1 MSVPSDDAGGS
12 ETGATG
18 ASRRTMLRSIGALGV
33 LGAVDAERWA
43 GPWNRPFTVLRTP
56 ASTRLADVERGD
68 GGEARSD
75 ADAAASGRRTLGDEP
90 ALAVERVP
98 TPTAALSGLVE
109 GRAAAAELDPL
120 AALLAERAGIG
131 DVVLQATDGRLDRGD
146 GRRVESVLATNRD
159 DVDGIEALR
168 GRSVALGD
176 PLCGIDSLYPL
187 GAIEG
192 ALGDDALGDDALGDE
207 AAPGDEGGL
216 RWVDSGSATA
226 VADDVAAVGT
236 TSTAAE
242 RAGLRTIAIAGEL
255 PRPVI
260 VAGAA
265 MPRVERER
273 FVDAADAAASGRE
286 GWFGDVRRV
295 DAAALDAVA
304 ERATELGVRL
314 DAL

>member
-1 MSVPSDDAGGS
+1 MPSDDAGGS

-18 ASRRTMLRSIGALGV
+18 ASRRTMLRSIGALGAV
-33 LGAVDAERWA
+33 GAVDAERWA
-43 GPWNRPFTVLRTP
+43 GPWNRPFAVLRTP
-56 ASTRLADVERGD
+56 ASTRLADVGTAD
-68 GGEARSD
+68 DDEARSD
-75 ADAAASGRRTLGDEP
+75 AAAAASARRTLGDDPE
-90 ALAVERVP
+90 LAVERVP

-131 DVVLQATDGRLDRGD
+131 DVALQATDDRLDRG
-146 GRRVESVLATNRD
+146 GRRVESVLATARD
-159 DVDGIEALR
+159 DVDGIEDLR

-187 GAIEG
+187 GAIEDAMGGDAFGDDILGGEG
-192 ALGDDALGDDALGDE
+192 ALQ
-207 AAPGDEGGL
+207 
-216 RWVDSGSATA
+216 WVDSGSATA

-236 TSTAAE
+236 TATAAE
-242 RAGLRTIAIAGEL
+242 RAGLRPIASAGEL
-255 PRPVI
+255 PRPAI
-260 VAGAA
+260 VVGAA

-273 FVDAADAAASGRE
+273 FVDAAVAAASERE

-295 DAAALDAVA
+295 DAAVLDAVA
-304 ERATELGVRL
+304 ERAAEIGVRL

>member
-1 MSVPSDDAGGS
+1 VSVPSDDADSSG
-12 ETGATG
+12 TGATG

-56 ASTRLADVERGD
+56 ASTRLADVGTAKD
-68 GGEARSD
+68 DEARSD
-75 ADAAASGRRTLGDEP
+75 AAAAASGRRTLGDEP

-131 DVVLQATDGRLDRGD
+131 DVALQATDDRLDRGD
-146 GRRVESVLATNRD
+146 GRRVESVIATARED
-159 DVDGIEALR
+159 IDGIEDLR

-176 PLCGIDSLYPL
+176 PLCGIDSLYPM
-187 GAIEG
+187 GAIED
-192 ALGDDALGDDALGDE
+192 ATGDDT
-207 AAPGDEGGL
+207 PGDGREV
-216 RWVDSGSATA
+216 RWVDSGSASA

-236 TSTAAE
+236 TATAAE
-242 RAGLRTIAIAGEL
+242 RAGLRPIASAGDL
-255 PRPVI
+255 LRPVI
-260 VAGAA
+260 VVGTA

-273 FVDAADAAASGRE
+273 FVGAADAAAAARE
-286 GWFGDVRRV
+286 GWFGGVRRV